1 MTTKKTI
8 ANMQV
13 KIGGDAKELESSFA
27 KSQKHLKKFTVGM
40 AAMTATVAA
49 AFTGLTVL
57 TNKAAEYADNIDK
70 SSIKTGLARK
80 TLQELS
86 YVADQAG
93 LGFDKVEDSLKD
105 VAISMGNAAAGT
117 QAQVDAY
124 KKLGIEVA
132 DSNGKLKSVADV
144 YPKVISKLSE
154 MTNETERNVLGT
166 KLMGESAMHVVPK
179 LAALGKD
186 GMQQL
191 IKRAHDLNLV
201 MGDESIKTLVAY
213 KDNMSTLKQQMTQTV
228 NQAMEPYAK
237 KFNEMTPI
245 ISRGI
250 KALGD
255 WVRVP
260 VADKIREEK
269 GELNLL
275 SKSLIAVWDK
285 EDQRK
290 RMLGEITKKYPA
302 FLSGLDSEKI
312 KLDDIKTRLE
322 QVNKQYVERIR
333 LAIIQEDAA
342 EKEKE
347 LNALYREQDAQV
359 KSLTNT
365 FKVLG
370 DQGKLT
376 NTKFEANTFEEM
388 IAELEKAGKIEASW
402 AHQAATVAED
412 AKKNYKKVTDE
423 IKATQTEYEGLLN
436 KRVHMEALIAD
447 NIKKHGDLTT
457 KVKTKT
463 SEVNEIVRDLGL
475 NLDKLTD
482 KEVDIKV
489 NYKKGTEK
497 GGEPP
502 KKLGQVESS
511 NSEDLWAMS
520 DWFAEEADAVQAEID
535 SMNAAIAQGM
545 ADMVGTF
552 AEGFGQMAAGDI
564 SFAEFFDNILSQ
576 FGGFLK
582 QFGEMLIAY
591 GIAEQAFLTSMDP
604 FTKIAAG
611 VALVA
616 IGAALTSLGSSGP
629 GGGGS
634 APATSATYGSY
645 SSANTSNP
653 VPSGGMAVPASSANA
668 QMNVNVNVAG
678 KLRGD
683 HIAIVGQSGMKQV
696 NRRG

>member
-1 MTTKKTI
+1 MTKKTI

-27 KSQKHLKKFTVGM
+27 KSQKHLKKFAVGA

-49 AFTGLTVL
+49 AFAGLTAL
-57 TNKAAEYADNIDK
+57 TNKAADYADKIDK
-70 SSIKTGLARK
+70 SSIKTGLARN
-80 TLQELS
+80 TIQELS

-93 LGFDKVEDSLKD
+93 IDYSSLESSVVKLNK
-105 VAISMGNAAAGT
+105 SMGDVEAGGKR
-117 QAQVDAY
+117 QIDAF
-124 KKLGIEVA
+124 KKLGIEVY
-132 DSNGKLKSVADV
+132 DNKGKMRQMADV
-144 YPKVISKLSE
+144 YPEVISKLTA
-154 MTNETERNVLGT
+154 MDNETERNALAMELLGRNASSVIPH
-166 KLMGESAMHVVPK
+166 LS
-179 LAALGKD
+179 ALGKD
-186 GMQQL
+186 GLENLM
-191 IKRAHDLNLV
+191 KKAGDLNLV
-201 MGDESIKTLVAY
+201 MGDKSIATLVAY

-290 RMLGEITKKYPA
+290 RMLEEITKKYPA

-347 LNALYREQDAQV
+347 MNRLLREQDEVIQKTVGAFNHL
-359 KSLTNT
+359 KSQGGIT
-365 FKVLG
+365 FWDPETGKVAESFDEIIARFKGAFKEG
-370 DQGKLT
+370 DPYYIM
-376 NTKFEANTFEEM
+376 A
-388 IAELEKAGKIEASW
+388 EKAQKKYIKIQAEVKANEDEYQKLLGKRLTIE
-402 AHQAATVAED
+402 ELL
-412 AKKNYKKVTDE
+412 AKDDGSNTQFKNT
-423 IKATQTEYEGLLN
+423 IKDISSIQ
-436 KRVHMEALIAD
+436 
-447 NIKKHGDLTT
+447 
-457 KVKTKT
+457 
-463 SEVNEIVRDLGL
+463 LGL
-475 NLDKLTD
+475 DELDRL
-482 KEVDIKV
+482 EEIGIDIKV

-511 NSEDLWAMS
+511 NSEDLWTMS
-520 DWFAEEADAVQAEID
+520 DWFAEEADAVQSEID

-545 ADMVGTF
+545 AQMVSTF
-552 AEGFGQMAAGDI
+552 AEGFGQMMTGDI
-564 SFAEFFDNILSQ
+564 SFTEFFNNILSQ

-591 GIAEQAFLTSMDP
+591 GIAEQAFMKSMDP

-616 IGAALTSLGSSGP
+616 IGAALTSLGSAGP
-629 GGGGS
+629 GGNGS
-634 APATSATYGSY
+634 APATSATYGSANL
-645 SSANTSNP
+645 SSS
-653 VPSGGMAVPASSANA
+653 VPSTAMSMPTSSGDNQMVLQVEMATE
-668 QMNVNVNVAG
+668 
-678 KLRGD
+678 LRSD
-683 HIAIVGQSGMKQV
+683 HIALMAKKGAKKI